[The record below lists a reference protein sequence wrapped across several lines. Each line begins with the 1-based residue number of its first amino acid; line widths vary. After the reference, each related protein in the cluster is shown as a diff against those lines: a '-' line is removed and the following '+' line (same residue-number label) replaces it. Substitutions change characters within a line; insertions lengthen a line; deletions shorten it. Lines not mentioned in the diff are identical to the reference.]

1 MDPCRKLCKLTGEAI
16 GRFRMIGEGDRVLV
30 GLSGG
35 KDSFALL
42 HVLHELRRRAPVRF
56 EVIAAT
62 FDPGFPE
69 FNLEG
74 IRAYCRERNWEHHT
88 VSLPIAQ
95 ILEEKRFT
103 GAPCVLCSRLRRGK
117 LSGLAAELG
126 CGKLALGQHF
136 DDIAAS
142 FLMSLCRGQGLS
154 TMGPNVATHEGN
166 LRVIRPFVL
175 APEAL
180 IREAV
185 SVWELPR
192 AGICQYESQ
201 LEEGDRVFFRKLVD
215 EFAERIPNLR
225 SNFCSSLGRIEAEHL
240 LDPRYLFQSEQQGN
254 EP

>member
-16 GRFRMIGEGDRVLV
+16 GRFRMIGDGDRVLV

-95 ILEEKRFT
+95 ILE
-103 GAPCVLCSRLRRGK
+103 
-117 LSGLAAELG
+117 
-126 CGKLALGQHF
+126 
-136 DDIAAS
+136 
-142 FLMSLCRGQGLS
+142 
-154 TMGPNVATHEGN
+154 
-166 LRVIRPFVL
+166 
-175 APEAL
+175 
-180 IREAV
+180 
-185 SVWELPR
+185 
-192 AGICQYESQ
+192 
-201 LEEGDRVFFRKLVD
+201 
-215 EFAERIPNLR
+215 
-225 SNFCSSLGRIEAEHL
+225 
-240 LDPRYLFQSEQQGN
+240 
-254 EP
+254 

>member
-16 GRFRMIGEGDRVLV
+16 GRFRMIGDGDRVLV

-126 CGKLALGQHF
+126 CGKLAFRRRRRLLSDESVPGAGVV
-136 DDIAAS
+136 DDGAE
-142 FLMSLCRGQGLS
+142 RGDERGKS
-154 TMGPNVATHEGN
+154 PGDPTV
-166 LRVIRPFVL
+166 
-175 APEAL
+175 
-180 IREAV
+180 
-185 SVWELPR
+185 R
-192 AGICQYESQ
+192 AGT
-201 LEEGDRVFFRKLVD
+201 GG
-215 EFAERIPNLR
+215 A
-225 SNFCSSLGRIEAEHL
+225 
-240 LDPRYLFQSEQQGN
+240 DPRGGESVGAAAGGSLSV
-254 EP
+254 